1 MSLCHGLFFDTDCS
15 SQLINVLVL
24 NIWHPTRFLPKSDT
38 IFLNE
43 NNQEE
48 ESERGGW
55 DDQRPFLVT
64 LIDPFDIGGLIRN
77 RRSRNAE
84 KSAAKEKSADV

>member
-1 MSLCHGLFFDTDCS
+1 MVRPYSTFYSFNTNYP

-24 NIWHPTRFLPKSDT
+24 NIWHPTRFLPKSDK

-55 DDQRPFLVT
+55 EDKRPFLVT
-64 LIDPFDIGGLIRN
+64 LIDPFDIRGLIRN
-77 RRSRNAE
+77 RSLNAE
-84 KSAAKEKSADV
+84 KSAKEKSDDV